1 MKKKAALDY
10 EPLSRT
16 KNMKLLCSPIIFN
29 KKIKARKKIM
39 SKELTV
45 VDFQTQLAEMDK
57 IQDTCKK
64 LLSTKHY
71 MALGEAGI
79 HAIMSRAK
87 ALGIHPFEALNGGFH
102 CINGKV
108 GMSTEMMSAL
118 VRKRGHSV
126 MKDPKS
132 NNEICILHGTRA
144 DNGDKMT
151 VKFDKEDALAAGL
164 WGSTTWKKY
173 PGVMLY
179 NRAMSMLFRQLFS
192 DLSLGAGYVEDELKE
207 ITRTGEYKNSIDI
220 QVEEIKLEMPQV
232 EAKNEKK
239 QDKIEI
245 SGEKISQEQFLFLKN
260 AIGKDVDFEDR
271 LVKYLK
277 TMGIEGLQNLP
288 IEYFDR
294 YLKWAQTNAKEKAQ
308 EVENAVA

>member
-1 MKKKAALDY
+1 
-10 EPLSRT
+10 
-16 KNMKLLCSPIIFN
+16 
-29 KKIKARKKIM
+29 M
-39 SKELTV
+39 SKDLV
-45 VDFQTQLAEMDK
+45 IQSDFQVQMAEMDK

-64 LLSTKHY
+64 LLQTKHY

-126 MKDPKS
+126 QKDPKS
-132 NNEICILHGTRA
+132 NNECCILHGTRA

-151 VKFDKEDALAAGL
+151 IKFDKEDAIAAGL
-164 WGSTTWKKY
+164 WTSATWKKY

-207 ITRTGEYKNSIDI
+207 ITRTGEYNNSIEV
-220 QVEEIKLEMPQV
+220 QVEEIQAP
-232 EAKNEKK
+232 EAKTEKK
-239 QDKIEI
+239 KEEKIEL
-245 SGEKISQEQFLFLKN
+245 SGEKISHEQFLFLKN
-260 AIGKDVDFEDR
+260 VIAADAAFEER

-277 TMGIEGLQNLP
+277 TINIEGLHNLP
-288 IEYFDR
+288 IEMYDR
-294 YLKWAQTNAKEKAQ
+294 YLGWALKNRKENETPK

>member
-1 MKKKAALDY
+1 M
-10 EPLSRT
+10 T
-16 KNMKLLCSPIIFN
+16 
-29 KKIKARKKIM
+29 
-39 SKELTV
+39 KELTV

-126 MKDPKS
+126 QKDPKS
-132 NNEICILHGTRA
+132 NNEVCILHGTRA

-207 ITRTGEYKNSIDI
+207 ITKTGDYKNTIDV
-220 QVEEIKLEMPQV
+220 QVEEIQAS
-232 EAKNEKK
+232 EAKIEKK
-239 QDKIEI
+239 PEKIEL
-245 SGEKISQEQFLFLKN
+245 SGEKISHDQFLFLKHT
-260 AIGKDVDFEDR
+260 IGTDKDFEER
-271 LVKYLK
+271 LLKYLE
-277 TMGIEGLQNLP
+277 GINIQGLFNLP
-288 IEYFDR
+288 IEYYDR
-294 YLKWAQTNAKEKAQ
+294 YLKWAQTNAKETKGQ